1 MGRFMRRFAMAVN
14 AVGMAAAALAFA
26 WTRGEPGAWALAWA
40 LALWAAAEL
49 QIGLFRSYQGVVP
62 RDRLVAAAR
71 GAWLLAAIYAWLDA
85 WHGWTRLT
93 LPTPAV
99 LGATAL
105 LAGGALLRG
114 WAVAALGPSFSYDVK
129 RPAGGLIVQTG
140 PYRWI
145 RHPAYLGL
153 CLASIAPGLAL
164 GSVVGFLGLL
174 AATLVATLG
183 RLVAEERLLAAEL
196 GEPWRAYA
204 ARTWRLLPFVY

>member
-1 MGRFMRRFAMAVN
+1 MAVN
-14 AVGMAAAALAFA
+14 AVGMAVVGLWFALARA
-26 WTRGEPGAWALAWA
+26 EPGGWALAMALGLWA
-40 LALWAAAEL
+40 LVEL

-71 GAWLLAAIYAWLDA
+71 GGWLLAAIYTWLDA
-85 WHGWTRLT
+85 WHGWTRLA
-93 LPTPAV
+93 LPAAAV

-105 LAGGALLRG
+105 VAGGALLRG
-114 WAVAALGPSFSYDVK
+114 WAVAALGQAFSYDVK
-129 RPAGGLIVQTG
+129 RPAGGVIVQSG

-164 GSVVGFLGLL
+164 GSLAGSVALL
-174 AATLVATLG
+174 ATTLVATVG

-196 GEPWRAYA
+196 GEGWRAYA
-204 ARTWRLLPFVY
+204 ARTWRLLPFIY